1 MSEIAIVM
9 GSDSDLPVMSKA
21 AKLLEEFGVSFEMR
35 IISAHRQP
43 EELIEYTGWAAE
55 RGVKVIIAGA
65 GLAAALPGMCAAVF
79 PLPVIGVPL
88 EAGPLSGQDALYS
101 IVQMPPGVPVGC
113 VGIGG
118 AVNAALLAL
127 RILAVSDAG
136 ILEKL
141 KAYQKRQAEKVAEK
155 DRRLT
160 ENGYQA

>member
-1 MSEIAIVM
+1 MPDIAIIM

-21 AKLLEEFGVSFEMR
+21 AKLLEDFGVSFEMR

-43 EELIEYTGWAAE
+43 TELIEYTGSAAE
-55 RGVKVIIAGA
+55 RGIKVIIAGA

-118 AVNAALLAL
+118 AANAALLAM
-127 RILAVSDAG
+127 RILAVSDAS
-136 ILEKL
+136 LQDKL
-141 KAYQKRQAEKVAEK
+141 KDYQKKQAAKVAEK
-155 DRRLT
+155 DRNLT